1 MTGTVVQVSTSP
13 GGMPN
18 RAVLEGHLDVEGFAG
33 DGWNN
38 RKIHGGPQQAVLLV
52 ALEVIQELQGK
63 GYPVYPGAIGENIT
77 TEGILF
83 SSLRAGQRFQLGEAV
98 IELTKIR
105 TPCYKLD
112 VYGNGI
118 QQEIYDAQVK
128 QTDPSSPRWAKSGF
142 YARVLQPGVVRA
154 KDQIILLEKPAAQSV
169 VGETA

>member
-1 MTGTVVQVSTSP
+1 MTGKVVQVSTSP

-18 RAVLEGHLDVEGFAG
+18 LPVLEGDLKVEGFAG

-38 RKIHGGPQQAVLLV
+38 PKSHGGPQQAVLLV
-52 ALEVIQELQGK
+52 ALEVIRELQAK
-63 GYPVYPGAIGENIT
+63 GFPVYPGAIGENVT
-77 TEGILF
+77 TEGIHVAG
-83 SSLRAGQRFQLGEAV
+83 LRAGQRFQLGDAV

-118 QQEIYDAQVK
+118 QQEIYDAEVK
-128 QTDPSSPRWAKSGF
+128 QGNASSPRWAKSGF
-142 YARVLQPGVVRA
+142 YAKVLQPGVVRA
-154 KDQIILLEKPAAQSV
+154 KDQIVLLEMPAAQSG